1 MSTAINSSI
10 SANTAIYQSASA
22 AVFVISI
29 PVLRE
34 RVSLMK
40 VMSVAM
46 TVAGVSLISVFERED
61 PTPSNHT
68 LSSVFIEEETVAPTK
83 TVERN
88 TPLGYVVSESR
99 VAILV

>member
-1 MSTAINSSI
+1 
-10 SANTAIYQSASA
+10 
-22 AVFVISI
+22 
-29 PVLRE
+29 
-34 RVSLMK
+34 MK

-68 LSSVFIEEETVAPTK
+68 LSSVFMEEETVAPTK

-99 VAILV
+99 VAIAMHCSAVCGSERSLLCHAGSWV